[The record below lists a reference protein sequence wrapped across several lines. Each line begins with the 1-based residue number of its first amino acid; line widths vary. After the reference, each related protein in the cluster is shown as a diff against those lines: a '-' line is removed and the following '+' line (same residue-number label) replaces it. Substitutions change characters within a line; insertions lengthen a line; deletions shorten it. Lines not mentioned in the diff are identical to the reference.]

1 MRTSVQLGW
10 PTGFRVGVAEFHEWR
25 GAVAWSIERRPQHV
39 ALVTMNTNKAN
50 AQNPTFFEDL
60 HRAFDHL
67 EAKFNDCGVV
77 LTGTGRV
84 FSAGLDFDHH
94 FPLFARRSTRE
105 VDAWFE
111 AYRTTNLRIFTYP
124 RPTVAAINGHAYAG
138 GLITALDCDLR
149 IAAAGDLQFALNEV
163 PIGIPM
169 PAVYCEII
177 KYAVGTSSAS
187 EMTLF
192 GQVYDLAAA
201 QRMGV
206 VNRIVPPER
215 LIEEAVAWAGAV
227 EPGCHPAYAFTKRA
241 LQAVALR
248 AIDDAR
254 RLDLDLLAS
263 RMTDP
268 GSLRAHARRYRELKG
283 RDPTWEISSQ
293 AKE

>member
-1 MRTSVQLGW
+1 MPWT
-10 PTGFRVGVAEFHEWR
+10 
-25 GAVAWSIERRPQHV
+25 IERKHDHV
-39 ALVTMNTNKAN
+39 AVVTMNTNKAN
-50 AQNPTFFEDL
+50 AQNPKFFDDL
-60 HRAFDHL
+60 HRAFDQL
-67 EAKFNDCGVV
+67 ESEFSDCGVV

-94 FPLFARRSTRE
+94 FPLFARRSVKE

-111 AYRTTNLRIFTYP
+111 AYRATNLRIFTYP

-138 GLITALDCDLR
+138 GLITALNCDLR
-149 IAAAGDLQFALNEV
+149 IAAAGELQFALNEV

-177 KYAVGTSSAS
+177 KYAVGTSSAA
-187 EMTLF
+187 ELTLF

-206 VNRIVPPER
+206 VSRIVPPER
-215 LIEEAVAWAGAV
+215 LLEQAVAWASAV
-227 EPGCHPAYAFTKRA
+227 EPGCHPAYAFSKRA
-241 LQAVALR
+241 LQATTLR

-254 RLDLDLLAS
+254 RLDLDLLAI

-283 RDPTWEISSQ
+283 KDPTWEVSS
-293 AKE
+293 A

>member
-1 MRTSVQLGW
+1 M
-10 PTGFRVGVAEFHEWR
+10 
-25 GAVAWSIERRPQHV
+25 AWSIERRAEHV
-39 ALVTMNTNKAN
+39 ALVTMTTNKVN
-50 AQNPTFFEDL
+50 AQNPTFFADL
-60 HRAFDHL
+60 HGAFHRL
-67 EAKFNDCGVV
+67 ESEFRDCAVV
-77 LTGTGRV
+77 LTGTEWV
-84 FSAGLDFDHH
+84 FSAGLDFDYH
-94 FPLFARRSTRE
+94 FPLFARRSIKE

-111 AYRTTNLRIFTYP
+111 AYRATNLRIFTYP

-138 GLITALDCDLR
+138 GLITALNCDLR
-149 IAAAGDLQFALNEV
+149 IAAEGNLEFALNEV

-192 GQVYDLAAA
+192 GEVYDPAAA

-206 VNRIVPPER
+206 VNRIVPRER
-215 LIEEAVAWAGAV
+215 LIEEAVGWAAAI
-227 EPGCHPAYAFTKRA
+227 EPGCHPAYAFSKRA
-241 LQAVALR
+241 LQAATLR

-254 RLDLDLLAS
+254 RLDLDLLATQ
-263 RMTDP
+263 MTDP

-293 AKE
+293 ATE

>member
-1 MRTSVQLGW
+1 M
-10 PTGFRVGVAEFHEWR
+10 
-25 GAVAWSIERRPQHV
+25 AWSIERRNQHV

-60 HRAFDHL
+60 HRAFDRL
-67 EAKFNDCGVV
+67 EAEFNDCAVV

-94 FPLFARRSTRE
+94 FPLFARRSTSE

-111 AYRTTNLRIFTYP
+111 TYRATNLRIFTYP

-138 GLITALDCDLR
+138 GLISALDCDLR
-149 IAAAGDLQFALNEV
+149 IAAAGNLQFALNEV

-177 KYAVGTSSAS
+177 KYAVGTSSAN

-192 GQVYDLAAA
+192 GKVYDLSAA

-206 VNRIVPPER
+206 VNRIVPSER
-215 LIEEAVAWAGAV
+215 LIDEAVAWAGAV
-227 EPGCHPAYAFTKRA
+227 EPGCNAAYAFTKRA
-241 LQAVALR
+241 LQAGTLR

-263 RMTDP
+263 RMTDQ

-283 RDPTWEISSQ
+283 REPTWEISS
-293 AKE
+293 

>member
-1 MRTSVQLGW
+1 M
-10 PTGFRVGVAEFHEWR
+10 
-25 GAVAWSIERRPQHV
+25 AWTIERKGNHV
-39 ALVTMNTNKAN
+39 AVVTMNTNKAN
-50 AQNPTFFEDL
+50 AQNPTFFDDL
-60 HRAFDHL
+60 HRAFDRL
-67 EAKFNDCGVV
+67 ENEFNDCAVV

-94 FPLFARRSTRE
+94 FPLFARRSINE

-111 AYRTTNLRIFTYP
+111 TYRATNLRIFTYP

-177 KYAVGTSSAS
+177 KYAVGTSSAA

-201 QRMGV
+201 HRMGV
-206 VNRIVPPER
+206 VSRIAPPER
-215 LIEEAVAWAGAV
+215 LIEEAVVWARAV
-227 EPGCHPAYAFTKRA
+227 EQGCHPAYAFSKRA
-241 LQAVALR
+241 LQATTLR
-248 AIDDAR
+248 AIDNAR

-283 RDPTWEISSQ
+283 REITWTMI
-293 AKE
+293 

>member
-1 MRTSVQLGW
+1 M
-10 PTGFRVGVAEFHEWR
+10 
-25 GAVAWSIERRPQHV
+25 AWSIERQKQHV

-50 AQNPTFFEDL
+50 AQNPTFFDDL
-60 HRAFDHL
+60 HRAFDRL
-67 EAKFNDCGVV
+67 ETEFNDCAVV
-77 LTGTGRV
+77 LTGIGRV
-84 FSAGLDFDHH
+84 FSAGADFDYH

-111 AYRTTNLRIFTYP
+111 AYRATNLRIFTYP
-124 RPTVAAINGHAYAG
+124 RPTVAAINGHAYGG

-163 PIGIPM
+163 PTGIPM

-177 KYAVGTSSAS
+177 KYAVGTPSAN

-192 GQVYDLAAA
+192 GQVYDVSAA

-206 VNRIVPPER
+206 VNRIVPLER
-215 LIEEAVAWAGAV
+215 LIDEAAAWARAV
-227 EPGCHPAYAFTKRA
+227 EPDCYSAYAFTKRA
-241 LQAVALR
+241 LQAATLR

-254 RLDLDLLAS
+254 RLDIDLLAS

-283 RDPTWEISSQ
+283 RDPTWKISS
-293 AKE
+293 

>member
-1 MRTSVQLGW
+1 MPWTIDR
-10 PTGFRVGVAEFHEWR
+10 RAE
-25 GAVAWSIERRPQHV
+25 HV
-39 ALVTMNTNKAN
+39 ALVTMQTNKAN
-50 AQNPTFFEDL
+50 AQNPTFFDDL
-60 HRAFDHL
+60 HRAFDRL
-67 EAKFNDCGVV
+67 EAEFHDCAVV

-84 FSAGLDFDHH
+84 FSAGLDFEYH
-94 FPLFARRSTRE
+94 FPLFARRSIKE

-111 AYRTTNLRIFTYP
+111 AYRATNLHIFTYP

-138 GLITALDCDLR
+138 GLITAFDCDMR
-149 IAAAGDLQFALNEV
+149 IAAEGDLQFSLNEA

-177 KYAVGTSSAS
+177 KHAIGPTSSN

-206 VNRIVPPER
+206 VNHVVSPDR
-215 LIEEAVAWAGAV
+215 LIDEAVKWATAV
-227 EPGCHPAYAFTKRA
+227 EPGCHPAYAFSKRA
-241 LQAVALR
+241 LQATTLR

-254 RLDLDLLAS
+254 RLDLERLAAV
-263 RMTDP
+263 MTDT

-283 RDPTWEISSQ
+283 RAPSWSVPPPKT
-293 AKE
+293 AL

>member
-1 MRTSVQLGW
+1 MAFNLGNPTS
-10 PTGFRVGVAEFHEWR
+10 FRVGLRPVYEWR
-25 GAVAWSIERRPQHV
+25 KAVAWSIERRNQHV

-60 HRAFDHL
+60 HRAFDRL
-67 EAKFNDCGVV
+67 EAEFNDCAVV

-94 FPLFARRSTRE
+94 FPLFARRSASE

-111 AYRTTNLRIFTYP
+111 TYRATNLRIFTYP

-149 IAAAGDLQFALNEV
+149 IAAEGDLQFALNEV

-177 KYAVGTSSAS
+177 KYAVGTSSAN

-192 GQVYDLAAA
+192 GQVYDLSAA
-201 QRMGV
+201 QCMGV
-206 VNRIVPPER
+206 VNRIVPSER
-215 LIEEAVAWAGAV
+215 LIDEAVAWAGTV

-241 LQAVALR
+241 LQAGTLL

-263 RMTDP
+263 RMTDQ

-283 RDPTWEISSQ
+283 RDPTWEI
-293 AKE
+293 

>member
-1 MRTSVQLGW
+1 
-10 PTGFRVGVAEFHEWR
+10 
-25 GAVAWSIERRPQHV
+25 VAWTIERRTEHV

-50 AQNPTFFEDL
+50 AQNPTFFDDL
-60 HRAFDHL
+60 HRAFDRL
-67 EAKFNDCGVV
+67 ESEFNDCSVV
-77 LTGTGRV
+77 LTGAGRV
-84 FSAGLDFDHH
+84 FSAGLDFDYH
-94 FPLFARRSTRE
+94 FPLFARRSIKE

-111 AYRTTNLRIFTYP
+111 VYRATNLRIFTYP

-149 IAAAGDLQFALNEV
+149 IAAEGEFQFALNEV

-177 KYAVGTSSAS
+177 KYAVGAPWAS

-192 GQVYDLAAA
+192 GQVYDLAVA

-206 VNRIVPPER
+206 INRIAPPKR
-215 LIEEAVAWAGAV
+215 LIDEAVAWAGAV
-227 EPGCHPAYAFTKRA
+227 EPGCHPAYAFSKRA
-241 LQAVALR
+241 LQAATMR

-254 RLDLDLLAS
+254 RLDLDLLAH

-283 RDPTWEISSQ
+283 RDLETT
-293 AKE
+293 